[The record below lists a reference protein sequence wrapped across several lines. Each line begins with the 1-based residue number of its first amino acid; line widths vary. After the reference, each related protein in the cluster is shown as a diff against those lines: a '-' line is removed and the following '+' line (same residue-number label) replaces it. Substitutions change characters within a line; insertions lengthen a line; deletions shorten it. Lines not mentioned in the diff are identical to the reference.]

1 MSMSDEVVKLKKE
14 QRRESILQTSLV
26 VLSEKGIEGT
36 TMREIARLEKI
47 SETLLYRFF
56 KNKYE
61 ILIAIFQSYV
71 LKTIEKLNEFRET
84 IKGMIPDPEQTLP
97 IIVKLAKKKLTE
109 NEPLISF
116 IQKEGPHLPEH
127 FQHIRTMAKVDIQF
141 RKQIVEKIQE
151 LRIDQAFNDYFER
164 CKNAGNLREDVDI
177 NVLTN
182 LFLRLL
188 ISPMRVNFF
197 TGEGNMPVLS
207 EQQREQLIM
216 QQIDIILKGIVPQ
229 KRRMVK

>member
-1 MSMSDEVVKLKKE
+1 MSDEVVKLKKE

-26 VLSEKGIEGT
+26 IMAEKGIEGT

-109 NEPLISF
+109 NEPLLSF
-116 IQKEGPHLPEH
+116 IRKEGPHLREH

-188 ISPMRVNFF
+188 ISPVRVNFF
-197 TGEGNMPVLS
+197 TEEGSMPVLS
-207 EQQREQLIM
+207 EQQRERLIM

-229 KRRMVK
+229 KRRKVFY